1 MIELQDKYGNPLS
14 EREIQRQVE
23 EQRRERRMFII
34 RNWLNGIFIVLSLI
48 AIVGVMVFKGGERG
62 LYISYGIAVLAVVIK
77 MVEAMFR
84 MPGFRR

>member
-23 EQRRERRMFII
+23 EQRRERRTFII

>member
-48 AIVGVMVFKGGERG
+48 AIVGVMVFRGGERG